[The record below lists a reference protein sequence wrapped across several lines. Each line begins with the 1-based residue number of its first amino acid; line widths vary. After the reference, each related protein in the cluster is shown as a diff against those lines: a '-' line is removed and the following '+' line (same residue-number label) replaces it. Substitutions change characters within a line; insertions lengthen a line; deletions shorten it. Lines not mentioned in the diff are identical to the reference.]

1 MQHSVISTR
10 ITCVYRS
17 QPLSAVF
24 ACKTASFGAEIQV
37 SIGPRHDLSFCACT
51 TAPLG
56 PDLQVCMGPS
66 PHL

>member
-1 MQHSVISTR
+1 MQYSVINTR
-10 ITCVYRS
+10 KTCLYRS

-24 ACKTASFGAEIQV
+24 ACKTATFGAEIQV

-51 TAPLG
+51 TATLG